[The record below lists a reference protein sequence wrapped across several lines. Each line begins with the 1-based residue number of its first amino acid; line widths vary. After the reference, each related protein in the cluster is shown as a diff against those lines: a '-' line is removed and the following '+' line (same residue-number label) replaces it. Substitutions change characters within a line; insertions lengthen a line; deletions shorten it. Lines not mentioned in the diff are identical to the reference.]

1 MTSLQHLKRKAIGL
15 KNSLRQANEH
25 HWRASG
31 NRSEIWQ
38 KVLERQ
44 GLDANRKRHK
54 VQTGETILRITRKE
68 SKP

>member
-15 KNSLRQANEH
+15 RNSVRQANEL

-31 NRSEIWQ
+31 NRLEIWQ
-38 KVLERQ
+38 KAMRNQ
-44 GLDANRKRHK
+44 GLDETWKRHK
-54 VQTGETILRITRKE
+54 VQTGETILRITQKE